1 MSALER
7 LPIQWRKASRS
18 GSSNC
23 VEVAVIADLD
33 TGAGNNETRGKVFL
47 VRDSKNPMQNLRF
60 TSTAWSAFI
69 SDIKNRDA

>member
-7 LPIQWRKASRS
+7 SHIQWRKASRS

-33 TGAGNNETRGKVFL
+33 TGAGNNETTDKVFL
-47 VRDSKNPMQNLRF
+47 VRDSKNPMQNLLF
-60 TSTAWSAFI
+60 KSSAWATFI
-69 SDIKNRDA
+69 SDIKES